1 MGLSD
6 LANVYEESLKELNEK
21 GWGDLYKQIVAFILD
36 NLGKRYNDEKSIK
49 LTPKD
54 VEYGDGY
61 FIFAHGD
68 NSVINF
74 RIEEIPGWLFG
85 IWLYPPT
92 EKDPNSIRLD
102 FFSQY
107 EDAIDKFKPSRSQLL
122 VSEQFPLKHEE
133 VKVPSNKEGEEDKT
147 IWKPLK
153 ELEDLDIW
161 DVDDI
166 NELLIYMYKYP
177 ELAFMQDY
185 HGYDLN
191 KEYVDRRTAKRRF
204 EKYKRLHILGEQ
216 LKQEY
221 ETKVLDFVKERAPM
235 WFDGVEPYLNDRGE
249 DWSPRYELLF
259 PLEDMNATLKEDEE
273 PYEWGSY
280 WVGDKKSALYKDAKV
295 IDKLTKEYKKKA
307 YKTPVWIWEPINIHN
322 ITIVPRE
329 RIEKIKRYEE
339 TGEWEDDEE

>member
-1 MGLSD
+1 MGVFD
-6 LANVYEESLKELNEK
+6 PMIKVYNEMLEEMNKE
-21 GWGDLYKQIVAFILD
+21 GWGDIYKQIVDFILA
-36 NLGKRYNDEKSIK
+36 NLGKQYREEKSIK

-54 VEYGDGY
+54 VNYGDGY

-68 NSVINF
+68 NSVIEF
-74 RIEEIPGWLFG
+74 RVEEIPGWLFG

-133 VKVPSNKEGEEDKT
+133 VKVTSNKEGEEDKT

-166 NELLIYMYKYP
+166 NKLLIYMYKYP

-221 ETKVLDFVKERAPM
+221 ETKALNFIKERAPK
-235 WFDGVEPYLNDRGE
+235 WFGVEPYIQDRGE
-249 DWSPRYELLF
+249 EWSPRYAILF
-259 PLEDMNATLKEDEE
+259 PLEDMNNALEENEE
-273 PYEWGSY
+273 PYEWESY
-280 WVGDKKSALYKDAKV
+280 AINDKKSLAYKDFKELE
-295 IDKLTKEYKKKA
+295 KLTKEYEKKA
-307 YKTPVWIWEPINIHN
+307 HNTPVWIHS
-322 ITIVPRE
+322 IVHLNCIDVLPKE
-329 RIEKIKRYEE
+329 RIEKIKHFEE